1 MTPSGQKSTDGTNK
15 SVRYHPLFECD
26 VLESADWYDQRLPGL
41 GNLFVVDPARVATQ
55 RIIEQPSL
63 FAPTE
68 HGLRYVRLK
77 RFPYVVL
84 FDVTE
89 TEILMLGVLHTAR
102 SIEKWRERR
111 RG

>member
-1 MTPSGQKSTDGTNK
+1 MTPSGQKLTGEMDK
-15 SVRYHPLFECD
+15 SVRYHPLFDCD
-26 VLESADWYDQRLPGL
+26 VLEAAGWHDQRSPGL
-41 GNLFVVDPARVATQ
+41 GSLFVDAARAATQ
-55 RIIEQPSL
+55 RIVDQPSL
-63 FAPTE
+63 FASTV

-111 RG
+111 GG

>member
-1 MTPSGQKSTDGTNK
+1 MTPSGPQSTDATDK

-26 VLESADWYDQRLPGL
+26 VLEAADWYDQRSAGL
-41 GNLFVVDPARVATQ
+41 GNSFVDAARVATH

-102 SIEKWRERR
+102 SIEKWRDRR